1 MLQGIWLVIEL
12 GQEIMPTNNITKFD
26 DDPLKN
32 IQVKEWTRFI
42 LANLANSRVITPKCF
57 MGSGWLPNFLSTNIF
72 TKWWLYNEAEW
83 NYWSYWADKCTG
95 CRPPTFRPP
104 SARVPILYPFFFKRA
119 YKNSTSIS
127 SPYMNYPSWLQWIC
141 IHYIT
146 KQPIFI
152 I

>member
-26 DDPLKN
+26 DDPLKK
-32 IQVKEWTRFI
+32 IQVTEWTRFI

-95 CRPPTFRPP
+95 CCPPTFRPP
-104 SARVPILYPFFFKRA
+104 SARVPILYPFFSNGLIKFQRA
-119 YKNSTSIS
+119 FQVHIWTIPADFNEYVF
-127 SPYMNYPSWLQWIC
+127 
-141 IHYIT
+141 IT
-146 KQPIFI
+146 
-152 I
+152 